1 MTTQIIEKKINPPR
15 RPGEI
20 NSADFA
26 HWLPLAQNH
35 FAEIE
40 KKVQAGEMAPLNHMC
55 LPYQDYLTMGQWMKD
70 ILRYIRQAEVYM
82 DSVEEQA
89 GEVK

>member
-1 MTTQIIEKKINPPR
+1 
-15 RPGEI
+15 
-20 NSADFA
+20 
-26 HWLPLAQNH
+26 
-35 FAEIE
+35 
-40 KKVQAGEMAPLNHMC
+40 MAPLNHMC

-70 ILRYIRQAEVYM
+70 ILRYIKQAEVYM